1 MANLIIIAAIGMN
14 YELGKEN
21 KLIWNIS
28 EDMKFFKEKTT
39 GHYIIMGRKTY
50 ESIPSNLANRKYIVL
65 SKNNI
70 LVKDN
75 VLKFSDIDT
84 LLKYTKNI
92 NDDMYVIGGAQ
103 IYKLFL
109 NYCSCM
115 YLTEI
120 LDSEKEADAY
130 FPKFDKTEWDVIPLG
145 GYTSDDNIKYTRK
158 KYVKRI

>member
-50 ESIPSNLANRKYIVL
+50 EAIPSNLANRKYIVL

-70 LVKDN
+70 LYFKLRKGN
-75 VLKFSDIDT
+75 GF
-84 LLKYTKNI
+84 KYESVYITI
-92 NDDMYVIGGAQ
+92 NRNG
-103 IYKLFL
+103 
-109 NYCSCM
+109 
-115 YLTEI
+115 
-120 LDSEKEADAY
+120 
-130 FPKFDKTEWDVIPLG
+130 
-145 GYTSDDNIKYTRK
+145 KYYRFA
-158 KYVKRI
+158 

>member
-21 KLIWNIS
+21 KLVWNIP

-65 SKNNI
+65 TKNTILAQDNI
-70 LVKDN
+70 
-75 VLKFSDIDT
+75 LKFSDIEN
-84 LLKYTKNI
+84 LLKYI
-92 NDDMYVIGGAQ
+92 NTIDDDMYVIGGAQ

-109 NYCSCM
+109 NYYIVYNIS
-115 YLTEI
+115 
-120 LDSEKEADAY
+120 
-130 FPKFDKTEWDVIPLG
+130 VIYIYYKLHI
-145 GYTSDDNIKYTRK
+145 IKIY
-158 KYVKRI
+158 

>member
-50 ESIPSNLANRKYIVL
+50 EAIPSNLANRKYIVL

-109 NYCSCM
+109 NYFRLWP
-115 YLTEI
+115 YFGTPI
-120 LDSEKEADAY
+120 AY
-130 FPKFDKTEWDVIPLG
+130 YIKQMRNLGRFPSGTKTEHEYQW
-145 GYTSDDNIKYTRK
+145 
-158 KYVKRI
+158 

>member
-50 ESIPSNLANRKYIVL
+50 EAIPSNLANRKYIVL

-70 LVKDN
+70 LYFVSFHYLQRMCQN
-75 VLKFSDIDT
+75 IILMQVL
-84 LLKYTKNI
+84 
-92 NDDMYVIGGAQ
+92 Q
-103 IYKLFL
+103 IH
-109 NYCSCM
+109 SVEM
-115 YLTEI
+115 
-120 LDSEKEADAY
+120 
-130 FPKFDKTEWDVIPLG
+130 
-145 GYTSDDNIKYTRK
+145 K
-158 KYVKRI
+158 KS